1 MLSGETAEINALSDA
16 ESAKSQVAI
25 AAYTLLFILGELDVE
40 AVELNEMGALPTKR
54 SRAPKTA
61 ELEKE
66 SEKWC
71 SRLGSVIERM
81 QCHREQSD
89 LVQAETMTQNT
100 DRSLA
105 SHPPRDVPT
114 ITSTQTEEPEK
125 QTDFVQAEAM
135 MQTTDQSLVLES
147 PANAPTVISAQSKEP
162 EMQSDLVQIETVATV
177 ENVLA
182 ALTPL
187 PEPEIKATDL
197 TVNPPGAGASIAPD
211 SNTQNDVQL
220 ITPPQPAPIVLAPS
234 EIESPDTSAPPVDIA
249 SISVTVKPLTATSP
263 ELEKIESAA
272 RVAIDT
278 SVEFVSEDPNFQRLW
293 SY

>member
-1 MLSGETAEINALSDA
+1 
-16 ESAKSQVAI
+16 
-25 AAYTLLFILGELDVE
+25 
-40 AVELNEMGALPTKR
+40 
-54 SRAPKTA
+54 
-61 ELEKE
+61 
-66 SEKWC
+66 
-71 SRLGSVIERM
+71 M

-89 LVQAETMTQNT
+89 LVKAETMTQNT

-105 SHPPRDVPT
+105 SHPPSDVPT

-125 QTDFVQAEAM
+125 QTDLVQAEAM

-162 EMQSDLVQIETVATV
+162 EMQSDLVQIEAVATV

-211 SNTQNDVQL
+211 SNAQNDVQL
-220 ITPPQPAPIVLAPS
+220 LTPPQPAPIVLAPS
-234 EIESPDTSAPPVDIA
+234 EIESPDTSHPPVVHIA
-249 SISVTVKPLTATSP
+249 SVPVTVKPLPVTSP

-272 RVAIDT
+272 KVAVDI
-278 SVEFVSEDPNFQRLW
+278 SVEFVSKDPNFQRLW